1 MQTLKSFLNQSL
13 LIWRD
18 STGAGRVGIA
28 LLLAICLGGII
39 SVGIWS
45 AQPNYVVLARDIDDP
60 GQAAKILA
68 SLDAENI
75 SYQIKGSGSM
85 IMVGASKLSR
95 ARIAAGKAG
104 LTSAGSEMEEIS
116 PWMDPVSQQYYLN
129 TNLERRLKADIEKI
143 KSVKSANVHLSIPEK
158 QAFIRQSTDP
168 SASVLIET
176 SHLEKFNEAD
186 AAAIADFVA
195 SAVPGLLPSSVSVSD
210 TKGNQYSTDTES
222 MNLGKKEEFVA
233 DRENSLKRK
242 AENQLRNLFGW
253 GNFNVEVTADY
264 KFEKAVQESRELGP
278 EKFLIQESVKQ
289 EMNMGAGPATGI
301 AGSGSNLGVPLL
313 PIGTTPPATAASNN
327 QLKME
332 EQESTWDFSELKR
345 TETIDGAS
353 LNSLSIAV
361 TINKQDRDAT
371 QIADLRKTLESSI
384 GTACGVRLGTD
395 QITVDFIDF
404 VTEDPLDATAT
415 STIPWDQI
423 NEILKNISLGV
434 AALVALFI
442 ALRTFKKFQPDPIVS
457 SEATAAPT
465 SQLTQLSELV
475 KQNPEV
481 FAKIID
487 SWASLDTETE
497 TKDESA
503 TVAA

>member
-28 LLLAICLGGII
+28 LLLTICVGGII
-39 SVGIWS
+39 TVGIWS

-60 GQAAKILA
+60 TQAAKIMA
-68 SLDAENI
+68 ALDAENI

-85 IMVGASKLSR
+85 IMVGSSKLSR

-104 LTSAGSEMEEIS
+104 LTSAGSELEEIS

-129 TNLERRLKADIEKI
+129 TNLERRLKVDIEKI
-143 KSVKSANVHLSIPEK
+143 RSVKSANVHLSIPEK

-168 SASVLIET
+168 TASVLIET

-195 SAVPGLLPSSVSVSD
+195 AAVPGLTPGSVSVSD
-210 TKGNQYSTDTES
+210 TQGNQYSTDAEA
-222 MNLGKKEEFVA
+222 MNLSKKEEFVA
-233 DRENSLKRK
+233 ERESALKRK

-264 KFEKAVQESRELGP
+264 KFENAVQESRELGP
-278 EKFLIQESVKQ
+278 EKFLIQENIKQ
-289 EMNMGAGPATGI
+289 QMDIAAGPA
-301 AGSGSNLGVPLL
+301 AGVAGTAANLGVLSPAGS
-313 PIGTTPPATAASNN
+313 PPPAPANKS

-332 EQESTWDFSELKR
+332 EQENKWDYSELKR
-345 TETIDGAS
+345 TETVDGAL

-361 TINKQDRDAT
+361 TVNKQDRTAT
-371 QIADLRKTLESSI
+371 QIAELKTTLESSI
-384 GTACGVRLGTD
+384 GAACGVRIGKD
-395 QITVDFIDF
+395 QITVDFVDF
-404 VTEDPLDATAT
+404 VTEEPLDAVAT

-442 ALRTFKKFQPDPIVS
+442 ALRTFKKFQPDPIVT
-457 SEATAAPT
+457 SEAAAAPT

-487 SWASLDTETE
+487 SWASLETETE
-497 TKDESA
+497 TKEEST

>member
-301 AGSGSNLGVPLL
+301 AGSGSNLGVPFL
-313 PIGTTPPATAASNN
+313 PMGTTPPATAASNN

>member
-28 LLLAICLGGII
+28 LLLTICVGGII

-60 GQAAKILA
+60 TQAAKIMA
-68 SLDAENI
+68 ALDAENI
-75 SYQIKGSGSM
+75 TYQIKGSGSM
-85 IMVGASKLSR
+85 IMVGSSKLSR

-129 TNLERRLKADIEKI
+129 TNLERRLKVDIEKI
-143 KSVKSANVHLSIPEK
+143 RSVKSANVHLSIPEK

-168 SASVLIET
+168 TASVLIET

-210 TKGNQYSTDTES
+210 TQGNQYSTDTEG
-222 MNLGKKEEFVA
+222 MNLSKKEEFVA
-233 DRENSLKRK
+233 ERESALKRK

-264 KFEKAVQESRELGP
+264 KFENAVQESRELGP
-278 EKFLIQESVKQ
+278 EKFLIQENIKQ
-289 EMNMGAGPATGI
+289 QMDLAAGPASGT
-301 AGSGSNLGVPLL
+301 AGVATNIGLPLA
-313 PIGTTPPATAASNN
+313 GTTPPAPANKS

-332 EQESTWDFSELKR
+332 EQESKWDFSELKR
-345 TETIDGAS
+345 TETIDGAL
-353 LNSLSIAV
+353 LNALSIAV

-371 QIADLRKTLESSI
+371 QIANLKTTLESSI
-384 GTACGVRLGTD
+384 GTACGVRIGKD

-404 VTEDPLDATAT
+404 VTEEPLDPVAT

-423 NEILKNISLGV
+423 NDILKNISLGV

-442 ALRTFKKFQPDPIVS
+442 AVRTFKQFQPDPFVT
-457 SEATAAPT
+457 SEAAAAPT
-465 SQLTQLSELV
+465 SQLTQLCELV

-481 FAKIID
+481 FAKII
-487 SWASLDTETE
+487 
-497 TKDESA
+497 
-503 TVAA
+503 

>member
-28 LLLAICLGGII
+28 LLLTICVGGII

-60 GQAAKILA
+60 TQAAKIMA
-68 SLDAENI
+68 ALDAENI
-75 SYQIKGSGSM
+75 TYQIKGSGSM
-85 IMVGASKLSR
+85 IMVGSSKLSR

-129 TNLERRLKADIEKI
+129 TNLERRLKVDIEKI
-143 KSVKSANVHLSIPEK
+143 RSVKSANVHLSIPEK

-168 SASVLIET
+168 TASVLIET

-210 TKGNQYSTDTES
+210 TQGNQYSTDTEG
-222 MNLGKKEEFVA
+222 MNLSKKEEFVA
-233 DRENSLKRK
+233 ERESALKRK

-264 KFEKAVQESRELGP
+264 KFENAVQESRELGP
-278 EKFLIQESVKQ
+278 DKFLIQENIKQ
-289 EMNMGAGPATGI
+289 QMDIAAGPASGI
-301 AGSGSNLGVPLL
+301 AGTGANLGNPALA
-313 PIGTTPPATAASNN
+313 PIGTATQAAANKS

-332 EQESTWDFSELKR
+332 EQESKWDFSELKR
-345 TETIDGAS
+345 TETIDGAL
-353 LNSLSIAV
+353 LNALSIAV

-371 QIADLRKTLESSI
+371 QIAELKTTLESSI
-384 GTACGVRLGTD
+384 GTACGVRIGKD

-404 VTEDPLDATAT
+404 VTEEPLDPVAT

-442 ALRTFKKFQPDPIVS
+442 AFRTFKKFQPDPIVT
-457 SEATAAPT
+457 SEAAAAPT

-487 SWASLDTETE
+487 SWASLETETE
-497 TKDESA
+497 TKEEST

>member
-28 LLLAICLGGII
+28 LLLTICVGGII

-45 AQPNYVVLARDIDDP
+45 AQPNYVLLARDIDDP
-60 GQAAKILA
+60 TQAAKIMA
-68 SLDAENI
+68 ALDAENI
-75 SYQIKGSGSM
+75 TYQIKGSGTM

-104 LTSAGSEMEEIS
+104 LTSSGSEMEEIS

-129 TNLERRLKADIEKI
+129 TNLERRLKVDIEKI
-143 KSVKSANVHLSIPEK
+143 RSVKTANVHLSIPEK

-168 SASVLIET
+168 TASVLIET

-210 TKGNQYSTDTES
+210 TLGNQYSTDTEG

-233 DRENSLKRK
+233 DRESALKRK

-264 KFEKAVQESRELGP
+264 KFENAVQESRELGP
-278 EKFLIQESVKQ
+278 DKFLIQENIKQ
-289 EMNMGAGPATGI
+289 QIDMAVTPAPPGPAGT
-301 AGSGSNLGVPLL
+301 GSNLVPLNKTF
-313 PIGTTPPATAASNN
+313 PTAADKS

-332 EQESTWDFSELKR
+332 EQESKWDFSELKR

-353 LNSLSIAV
+353 LNALSIAV

-371 QIADLRKTLESSI
+371 QIAELKTTLESSI
-384 GTACGVRLGTD
+384 GTACGVRIGKD

-404 VTEDPLDATAT
+404 VTEEPLDAVAT

-442 ALRTFKKFQPDPIVS
+442 ALRTFKKFQPDPIVT
-457 SEATAAPT
+457 SEAAAAPT

-487 SWASLDTETE
+487 SWASLETE
-497 TKDESA
+497 AETKEES
-503 TVAA
+503 TTIAA

>member
-1 MQTLKSFLNQSL
+1 MQTLKSFLNQAL

-28 LLLAICLGGII
+28 LLLTICVGGII

-45 AQPNYVVLARDIDDP
+45 AQPNYVLLARDIDDP
-60 GQAAKILA
+60 GQAAKIMA
-68 SLDAENI
+68 ALDAENI
-75 SYQIKGSGSM
+75 TYQIKGSGSM

-104 LTSAGSEMEEIS
+104 MNSAGGEMEEIS

-129 TNLERRLKADIEKI
+129 TNLERRLKLDIEKI
-143 KSVKSANVHLSIPEK
+143 RSVKTANVHLSIPEK

-168 SASVLIET
+168 TASVLIET

-195 SAVPGLLPSSVSVSD
+195 SAVPGLLPSSVSISD
-210 TKGNQYSTDTES
+210 TKGNQYSTDTEG

-233 DRENSLKRK
+233 ERESALKRK

-278 EKFLIQESVKQ
+278 DKFLVKENIKQ
-289 EMNMGAGPATGI
+289 EMDIAATSAGGVAGAA
-301 AGSGSNLGVPLL
+301 ANLGQAAL
-313 PIGTTPPATAASNN
+313 TPMNQAFPAAADKS

-332 EQESTWDFSELKR
+332 EQENTWDFSELKR

-353 LNSLSIAV
+353 LNALSIAV
-361 TINKQDRDAT
+361 TINKENRDAT
-371 QIADLRKTLESSI
+371 QIADLKKTLESSI
-384 GTACGVRLGTD
+384 GTACGVRIGKD

-404 VTEDPLDATAT
+404 VTEEPLDAVAT

-423 NEILKNISLGV
+423 NEILKNISLGI

-442 ALRTFKKFQPDPIVS
+442 ALRTFKKFQPDPIVTN
-457 SEATAAPT
+457 EATAAPT

-487 SWASLDTETE
+487 SWASLETETE

>member
-28 LLLAICLGGII
+28 LLLTICVGGII

-45 AQPNYVVLARDIDDP
+45 AQPNYVLLARDIDDP
-60 GQAAKILA
+60 TQAAKIMA
-68 SLDAENI
+68 ALDAENI
-75 SYQIKGSGSM
+75 TYQIKGSGTM

-104 LTSAGSEMEEIS
+104 LTSSGSEMEEIS

-129 TNLERRLKADIEKI
+129 TNLERRLKVDIEKI
-143 KSVKSANVHLSIPEK
+143 RSVKTANVHLSIPEK

-168 SASVLIET
+168 TASVLIET

-210 TKGNQYSTDTES
+210 TLGNQYSTDTEG

-233 DRENSLKRK
+233 DRESALKRK

-264 KFEKAVQESRELGP
+264 KFENAVQESRELGP
-278 EKFLIQESVKQ
+278 DKFLIQENIKQ
-289 EMNMGAGPATGI
+289 QIDMAVTPAPPGPAGT
-301 AGSGSNLGVPLL
+301 GSNLAPLNQTF
-313 PIGTTPPATAASNN
+313 PTAADKS

-332 EQESTWDFSELKR
+332 EQESKWDFSELKR

-353 LNSLSIAV
+353 LNALSIAV

-371 QIADLRKTLESSI
+371 QIAELKTTLESSI
-384 GTACGVRLGTD
+384 GTACGVRIGKD

-404 VTEDPLDATAT
+404 VTEEPLDAVAT

-442 ALRTFKKFQPDPIVS
+442 ALRTFKKFQPDPIVT
-457 SEATAAPT
+457 SEAAAAPT

-487 SWASLDTETE
+487 SWASLETE
-497 TKDESA
+497 AETKEES
-503 TVAA
+503 TTIAA

>member
-28 LLLAICLGGII
+28 LLLTICVGGII

-60 GQAAKILA
+60 TQAAKIMA
-68 SLDAENI
+68 ALDAENI
-75 SYQIKGSGSM
+75 TYQIKGSGSM
-85 IMVGASKLSR
+85 IMVGSSKLSR

-104 LTSAGSEMEEIS
+104 LNSAGSEMEEIS

-129 TNLERRLKADIEKI
+129 TNLERRLKVDIEKI
-143 KSVKSANVHLSIPEK
+143 RSVKSANVHLSIPEK

-168 SASVLIET
+168 TASVLIEI

-210 TKGNQYSTDTES
+210 TQGNQYSTDTEG
-222 MNLGKKEEFVA
+222 MNFSKKEEFIA
-233 DRENSLKRK
+233 ERESALKRK

-264 KFEKAVQESRELGP
+264 KFENAVQESRELGP
-278 EKFLIQESVKQ
+278 EKFLIQENIKQ
-289 EMNMGAGPATGI
+289 QMDIAAGPASGT
-301 AGSGSNLGVPLL
+301 AGVATNIGLPLV
-313 PIGTTPPATAASNN
+313 GTTPPAPANKS

-332 EQESTWDFSELKR
+332 EQESKWDFSELKR
-345 TETIDGAS
+345 TETIDGAL
-353 LNSLSIAV
+353 LNALSIAV

-371 QIADLRKTLESSI
+371 QIAELKTTLESSI
-384 GTACGVRLGTD
+384 GTACGVRIGKD

-404 VTEDPLDATAT
+404 VTEEPLDPVAT

-442 ALRTFKKFQPDPIVS
+442 AFRTFKKFQPDPIVT
-457 SEATAAPT
+457 SEAAAAPT

-487 SWASLDTETE
+487 SWASLETETE
-497 TKDESA
+497 TKEEST

>member
-28 LLLAICLGGII
+28 LLLTICVGGII

-45 AQPNYVVLARDIDDP
+45 AQPNYVLLARDIDDP
-60 GQAAKILA
+60 TQAAKIMA
-68 SLDAENI
+68 ALDAENI
-75 SYQIKGSGSM
+75 TYQIKGSGTM

-104 LTSAGSEMEEIS
+104 LTSSGSEMEEIS

-129 TNLERRLKADIEKI
+129 TNLERRLKVDIEKI
-143 KSVKSANVHLSIPEK
+143 RSVKTANVHLSIPEK

-168 SASVLIET
+168 TASVLIET

-210 TKGNQYSTDTES
+210 TLGNQYSTDTEG

-233 DRENSLKRK
+233 DRESALKRK

-264 KFEKAVQESRELGP
+264 KFENAVQESRELGP
-278 EKFLIQESVKQ
+278 DKFLIQENIKQ
-289 EMNMGAGPATGI
+289 QIDMAVTSAPPGPAGT
-301 AGSGSNLGVPLL
+301 GSNLAPLNQTF
-313 PIGTTPPATAASNN
+313 PTAADKS

-332 EQESTWDFSELKR
+332 EQESKWDFSELKR

-353 LNSLSIAV
+353 LNALSIAV

-371 QIADLRKTLESSI
+371 QIAELKTTLESSI
-384 GTACGVRLGTD
+384 GTACGVRIGKD

-404 VTEDPLDATAT
+404 VTEEPLDAVAT

-442 ALRTFKKFQPDPIVS
+442 ALRTFKKFQPDPIVT
-457 SEATAAPT
+457 SEAAAAPT

-487 SWASLDTETE
+487 SWASLETE
-497 TKDESA
+497 AETKEES
-503 TVAA
+503 TTIAA

>member
-176 SHLEKFNEAD
+176 SHLDKFNEAD

-195 SAVPGLLPSSVSVSD
+195 SAVPGLLPGSVSVSD

-233 DRENSLKRK
+233 DRESSLKRK

-278 EKFLIQESVKQ
+278 EKFLIQENVKQ

-301 AGSGSNLGVPLL
+301 AGSGSNLGSTLQ
-313 PIGTTPPATAASNN
+313 PIGTTPPAAASKN

-332 EQESTWDFSELKR
+332 EQESKWDFSELKR
-345 TETIDGAS
+345 TETIDGAL

-371 QIADLRKTLESSI
+371 QIAELKKTLESSI
-384 GTACGVRLGTD
+384 GAACGVRLGTD

-415 STIPWDQI
+415 NTIPWDQI

-503 TVAA
+503 SVAA

>member
-28 LLLAICLGGII
+28 LLLTICVGGII
-39 SVGIWS
+39 TVGIWS

-60 GQAAKILA
+60 TQAAKIMA
-68 SLDAENI
+68 ALDAENI

-85 IMVGASKLSR
+85 IMVGSSKLSR

-129 TNLERRLKADIEKI
+129 TNLERRLKVDIEKI
-143 KSVKSANVHLSIPEK
+143 RSVKTANVHLSIPEK

-168 SASVLIET
+168 TASVLIET

-195 SAVPGLLPSSVSVSD
+195 SAVPGLTPGSVSVSD
-210 TKGNQYSTDTES
+210 TQGNQYSTDAEA
-222 MNLGKKEEFVA
+222 MNLSKKEEFVA
-233 DRENSLKRK
+233 ERESALKRK

-264 KFEKAVQESRELGP
+264 KFENAVQESRELGP
-278 EKFLIQESVKQ
+278 EKFLIQENIKQ
-289 EMNMGAGPATGI
+289 QMDIAAGPAQGV
-301 AGSGSNLGVPLL
+301 AGTATNIGLPLA
-313 PIGTTPPATAASNN
+313 GTPPPAPANKS

-332 EQESTWDFSELKR
+332 EQESKWDYSESKR
-345 TETIDGAS
+345 TETIDGAL

-361 TINKQDRDAT
+361 TINKQDRTAT
-371 QIADLRKTLESSI
+371 QIADLKTTLESSI
-384 GTACGVRLGTD
+384 GAACGVRIGKD

-404 VTEDPLDATAT
+404 VTEEPLDAVAT

-442 ALRTFKKFQPDPIVS
+442 ALRTFKKFQPDPIVT
-457 SEATAAPT
+457 SEAAAAPT

-487 SWASLDTETE
+487 SWASLETETE
-497 TKDESA
+497 TKEEST

>member
-28 LLLAICLGGII
+28 LLLTICVGGII

-60 GQAAKILA
+60 TQAAKIMA
-68 SLDAENI
+68 ALDAENI
-75 SYQIKGSGSM
+75 TYQIKGSGSM
-85 IMVGASKLSR
+85 IMVGSSKLSR

-104 LTSAGSEMEEIS
+104 LNSSGSEMEEIS

-129 TNLERRLKADIEKI
+129 TNLERRLKVDIEKI
-143 KSVKSANVHLSIPEK
+143 RSVKSANVHLSIPEK

-168 SASVLIET
+168 TASVLIEI

-210 TKGNQYSTDTES
+210 TQGNQYSTDTEG
-222 MNLGKKEEFVA
+222 MNFSKKEEFIA
-233 DRENSLKRK
+233 ERESALKRK

-264 KFEKAVQESRELGP
+264 KFENAVQESRELGP
-278 EKFLIQESVKQ
+278 EKFLIQENIKQ
-289 EMNMGAGPATGI
+289 QMDIAAGPASGT
-301 AGSGSNLGVPLL
+301 AGVATNIGLPLV
-313 PIGTTPPATAASNN
+313 GTTPPAPANKS

-332 EQESTWDFSELKR
+332 EQESKWDFSELKR
-345 TETIDGAS
+345 TETIDGAL
-353 LNSLSIAV
+353 LNALSIAV

-371 QIADLRKTLESSI
+371 QIAELKTTLESSI
-384 GTACGVRLGTD
+384 GTACGVRIGKD

-404 VTEDPLDATAT
+404 VTEEPLDPVAT

-442 ALRTFKKFQPDPIVS
+442 AFRTFKKFQPDPIVT
-457 SEATAAPT
+457 SEAAAAPT

-487 SWASLDTETE
+487 SWASLETETE
-497 TKDESA
+497 TKEEST